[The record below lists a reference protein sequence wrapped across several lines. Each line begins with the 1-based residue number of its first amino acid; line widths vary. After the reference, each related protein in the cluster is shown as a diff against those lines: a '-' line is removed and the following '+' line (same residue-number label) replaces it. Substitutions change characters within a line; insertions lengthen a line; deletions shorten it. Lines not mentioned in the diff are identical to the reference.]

1 MRDVAIKLNFLLFIV
16 VLNNNYRLKE
26 TIKHSFHLKTIQ
38 KSLIEINN
46 IIIK

>member
-1 MRDVAIKLNFLLFIV
+1 MRDVAIKLIFLLFIV

-26 TIKHSFHLKTIQ
+26 TINHSFHLKTIQ